1 MRRSSIIAWSLITVL
16 LLGLSIVYYAKYRQ
30 YATDYARMTAQEQD
44 TQTRYTEAINEIAA
58 IQDSLNTIALG
69 ADEAKML
76 PAQLKSEGELPPTT
90 HDQVQMQ
97 IALIK
102 AGLER
107 TKERIQEL
115 DSRLKRSGVRIAGM
129 ERMIGNLKQN
139 LAEREA
145 QVAQLDSQVDSLQT
159 TVAGLS
165 SDVETKQRQVEDKQR
180 ELATIYYTIGTKKE
194 LMKSGVVVSKGGV
207 LGLGKTLEP
216 SGQFDEATFTAL
228 DTDQETVIRI
238 PAHEAQI
245 LSPQPLTSYSLQPT
259 AENAVELHI
268 LDPKEFRKIKH
279 LVILM

>member
-1 MRRSSIIAWSLITVL
+1 
-16 LLGLSIVYYAKYRQ
+16 
-30 YATDYARMTAQEQD
+30 
-44 TQTRYTEAINEIAA
+44 
-58 IQDSLNTIALG
+58 
-69 ADEAKML
+69 ML
-76 PAQLKSEGELPPTT
+76 PAQLKSEGELPPTM

-115 DSRLKRSGVRIAGM
+115 DSRLRKNGVRIAGM
-129 ERMIGNLKQN
+129 ERMIEGLRKN
-139 LAEREA
+139 LAEREV

-180 ELATIYYTIGTKKE
+180 ELATIYYTIGTKKD
-194 LMKSGVVVSKGGV
+194 LMNGAGEGGGRSGVVVSKGGV

-238 PAHEAQI
+238 PAKEAQI
-245 LSPQPLTSYSLQPT
+245 LSPQPVASYALEPT
-259 AENAVELHI
+259 ADNATELRI